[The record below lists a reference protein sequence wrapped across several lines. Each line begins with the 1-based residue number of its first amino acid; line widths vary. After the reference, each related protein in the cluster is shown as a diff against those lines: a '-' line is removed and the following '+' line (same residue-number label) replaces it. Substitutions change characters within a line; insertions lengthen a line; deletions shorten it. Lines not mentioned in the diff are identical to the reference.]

1 MSLPLLHRRL
11 VVSMGLVALVA
22 FAGGAGFE
30 PISAALAGLALA
42 LAFIWQPDSSLSS
55 RLERVWLPLAI
66 LLLVRAVYHFVVLGD
81 DVVIPI
87 VDLLL
92 LLLCAEALRSL
103 DAPNDAR
110 LYLLTLALFLAAAAY
125 RPGVLFALAFVAYV
139 ALATVSF
146 VVGHLRWKA
155 EQHSVRERLVTRR
168 FLAGMTGLSGVT
180 LLVSG
185 VVFLTF
191 PRLSSGWSSRGDV
204 LATSIAGFADQVSI
218 GEHGSRIYP
227 NPNIVLRVEFPD
239 GTPEDLS
246 SLHWRGRSYDR
257 FDGVRWSR
265 SNRLPP
271 SIGPARW
278 YEAWGE
284 GRVRQQIY
292 GAPLDVDVLFAL
304 HPVLDARSDNPG
316 IEPLFD
322 NAGDHIYWGSGAP
335 SYEVLSVSDRPAPA
349 VLREARSGFSP
360 APDYYTQLPDLPRR
374 VSDLADSLTLGMDN
388 NYDRVT
394 AINDFFHA
402 EFDYSLELPRSA
414 REATL
419 DYFLFERGEGHCEYF
434 STAMVVL
441 LRSLGIHARE
451 VNGFLGGQWNDFGQ
465 YLAVTQ
471 NEAHTWV
478 EVWFP
483 GAGWVEFDPTPGG
496 AGASTSA
503 TSWFW
508 PGRFLFDGLQH
519 RWNKWVL
526 DYDME
531 SQSGLYRRLS
541 ELLGEQPSESR
552 TSPGQA
558 PATRVGLDWTTLIVV
573 VTALSALI
581 LLKRAQRHPREV
593 GLYLRFRE
601 SCQRAGFKADQGVAP
616 LLLLDE
622 LARVGHPAHK
632 RARRLV
638 DYYLRSRF
646 GGQELDTL
654 QRQEMKNDLSD
665 VRRTL
670 RRTRASTRPP
680 THVPM
685 PHLWRE

>member
-1 MSLPLLHRRL
+1 MSLDLLHRRL
-11 VVSMGLVALVA
+11 VVGMGLVALAA

-30 PISAALAGLALA
+30 PISTALAALALT
-42 LAFIWQPDSSLSS
+42 LAFFWQPDSELSLK
-55 RLERVWLPLAI
+55 LERFWLPLAVI
-66 LLLVRAVYHFVVLGD
+66 LMLRALYLLWIGD
-81 DVVIPI
+81 DVVIPV

-92 LLLCAEALRSL
+92 LLLCSEALRPL

-110 LYLLTLALFLAAAAY
+110 LYSLTFALILAATAY

-139 ALATVSF
+139 VLANVAPM
-146 VVGHLRWKA
+146 VGHLRRKA
-155 EQHSVRERLVTRR
+155 KQHDVREGLVGRR
-168 FLAGMTGLSGVT
+168 FLTGMAALSGVA
-180 LLVSG
+180 LVMSG
-185 VVFLTF
+185 VMFLAF
-191 PRLSSGWSSRGDV
+191 PRFTRGWASRGEV

-227 NPNIVLRVEFPD
+227 NPKIVLRVEFPD

-265 SNRLPP
+265 SNRLLP

-278 YEAWGE
+278 YEAWGG

-292 GAPLDVDVLFAL
+292 GAPLNVAVLFAL
-304 HPVLDARSDNPG
+304 HPLLDVSSDR

-335 SYEVLSVSDRPAPA
+335 SYEVLSVADVPAPEA
-349 VLREARSGFSP
+349 LREAGSGFAP
-360 APDYYTQLPDLPRR
+360 ARSYYTQLPALPQR
-374 VSDLADSLTLGMDN
+374 VSDLADSLTQGLGND
-388 NYDRVT
+388 YDKVT
-394 AINDFFHA
+394 AINDFFHT
-402 EFDYSLELPRSA
+402 EFDYTLELPRSA
-414 REATL
+414 EEATL

-441 LRSLGIHARE
+441 LRSLGVHARE

-471 NEAHTWV
+471 NQAHSWV

-483 GAGWVEFDPTPGG
+483 GYGWVQFDPTPAGV
-496 AGASTSA
+496 GASTA
-503 TSWFW
+503 AMSWFW

-526 DYDME
+526 DYNLESQFGLYQRISELLRRQPGE
-531 SQSGLYRRLS
+531 SQS
-541 ELLGEQPSESR
+541 
-552 TSPGQA
+552 SPDQV
-558 PATRVGLDWTTLIVV
+558 PATRVGLGWIMLIVV
-573 VTALSALI
+573 VMALSTFV
-581 LLKRAQRHPREV
+581 LLKRSRRHPPEV

-601 SCQRAGFKADQGVAP
+601 SCRRAGFRADTGVAP

-622 LARVGHPAHK
+622 LARVRHPAHT

-646 GGQELDTL
+646 GGQELDAV
-654 QRQEMKNDLSD
+654 QQQEMKDDLSN
-665 VRRTL
+665 VQRTL
-670 RRTRASTRPP
+670 RRTRAP
-680 THVPM
+680 TDGPM
-685 PHLWRE
+685 LRL

>member
-1 MSLPLLHRRL
+1 MSLDLLHRRL
-11 VVSMGLVALVA
+11 VVAMGLVALTA

-30 PISAALAGLALA
+30 PISTVLAALALT
-42 LAFIWQPDSSLSS
+42 LAFVWQPESDVSLKV
-55 RLERVWLPLAI
+55 ERFLLPLAI
-66 LLLVRAVYHFVVLGD
+66 ILVLRALYVFVIGD
-81 DVVIPI
+81 DVVIPV

-103 DAPNDAR
+103 DAPNDSR
-110 LYLLTLALFLAAAAY
+110 LYYLTFALILAAAAY
-125 RPGVLFALAFVAYV
+125 RPGVLFALTFVTYV
-139 ALATVSF
+139 VLATVAL
-146 VVGHLRWKA
+146 VVGHLRRKA
-155 EQHSVRERLVTRR
+155 EQHRVREALVSRR
-168 FLAGMTGLSGVT
+168 FLAGMVVLSGVT
-180 LLVSG
+180 LMMSG
-185 VVFLTF
+185 FVFVAF
-191 PRLSSGWSSRGDV
+191 PRFSSGWAARGEV
-204 LATSIAGFADQVSI
+204 LATSIAGFSDQVSI

-227 NPNIVLRVEFPD
+227 NPEIVLRVEFPD
-239 GTPEDLS
+239 GTPEDLF

-265 SNRLPP
+265 SNSLLP

-292 GAPLDVDVLFAL
+292 SAPLDVPVLFAL
-304 HPVLDARSDNPG
+304 HPLLDVRSNNPR

-322 NAGDHIYWGSGAP
+322 NAGDHIYWGSGVP
-335 SYEVLSVSDRPAPA
+335 SYEVLSVADRPAPEA
-349 VLREARSGFSP
+349 LREAGSGFSP
-360 APDYYTQLPDLPRR
+360 ARAYYTQLPPLPQR
-374 VSDLADSLTLGMDN
+374 VSDLADSLTQGLDN

-394 AINDFFHA
+394 AINDFFHT
-402 EFDYSLELPRSA
+402 EFDYTLQLPRSA

-434 STAMVVL
+434 STAMVIL
-441 LRSLGIHARE
+441 LRGLGIHARE

-471 NEAHTWV
+471 NEAHSWV

-483 GAGWVEFDPTPGG
+483 GFGWVQFDPTPGG
-496 AGASTSA
+496 TGASA
-503 TSWFW
+503 AGTSWLW

-526 DYDME
+526 DYNME
-531 SQSGLYRRLS
+531 SQSGLYQRIA
-541 ELLGEQPSESR
+541 ELFGAEPR
-552 TSPGQA
+552 ARANSPGQA
-558 PATRVGLDWTTLIVV
+558 PAARVGVDWTTFIVV
-573 VTALSALI
+573 VMALSTFV
-581 LLKRAQRHPREV
+581 LLMRSRRHPLEV

-601 SCQRAGFKADQGVAP
+601 SCSRAGFRADAGVAP

-622 LARVGHPAHK
+622 LARVGHPAHT

-646 GGQELDTL
+646 GGQELDAE
-654 QRQEMKNDLSD
+654 QQQEMKKDLSEA
-665 VRRTL
+665 RRAL
-670 RRTRASTRPP
+670 RRTRAPIDPAAAR
-680 THVPM
+680 
-685 PHLWRE
+685 L

>member
-1 MSLPLLHRRL
+1 MSLDLLHRRL
-11 VVSMGLVALVA
+11 VVGMGLVALAA

-30 PISAALAGLALA
+30 PISTVLATVALT
-42 LAFIWQPDSSLSS
+42 LAFVWQPGSGVSL
-55 RLERVWLPLAI
+55 RLERFWLPFAA
-66 LLLVRAVYHFVVLGD
+66 LLMLRALYHVFLIGD
-81 DVVIPI
+81 DVVIPV

-103 DAPNDAR
+103 DAPNDVR
-110 LYLLTLALFLAAAAY
+110 LYVLTFALILAATAY
-125 RPGVLFALAFVAYV
+125 RPGVLFALAFVTYVVLANV
-139 ALATVSF
+139 AL
-146 VVGHLRWKA
+146 VVGHLRRKA
-155 EQHSVRERLVTRR
+155 EQHGIRDGLVGRRL
-168 FLAGMTGLSGVT
+168 LAGMAGLSGVT
-180 LLVSG
+180 LMMSG

-191 PRLSSGWSSRGDV
+191 PRFSRGWAPRGEV
-204 LATSIAGFADQVSI
+204 PATSIAGFADQVSI

-227 NPNIVLRVEFPD
+227 NPQIVLRVEFPD
-239 GTPEDLS
+239 GTPQDLS
-246 SLHWRGRSYDR
+246 GLHWRGRSYDR

-265 SNRLPP
+265 SDRLLP

-284 GRVRQQIY
+284 ERVRQQIY
-292 GAPLDVDVLFAL
+292 GAPLDVAVLFAL
-304 HPVLDARSDNPG
+304 HPLLEANPDNLG

-322 NAGDHIYWGSGAP
+322 NAGDHIYWGSGTP
-335 SYEVLSVSDRPAPA
+335 SYEALSVADRPAPA
-349 VLREARSGFSP
+349 ALREAGSGFSP
-360 APDYYTQLPDLPRR
+360 ARNYYTQLPPLPQR
-374 VSDLADSLTLGMDN
+374 VNDLADSLTQGLDN
-388 NYDRVT
+388 NYDKVT
-394 AINDFFHA
+394 AINDFFHT
-402 EFDYSLELPRSA
+402 EFDYTLELPRSV

-441 LRSLGIHARE
+441 LRSLGVHARE

-471 NEAHTWV
+471 NEAHSWV

-483 GAGWVEFDPTPGG
+483 GYGWVQFDPTPGG
-496 AGASTSA
+496 SGGSA
-503 TSWFW
+503 AVTSWLW

-526 DYDME
+526 DYNLE
-531 SQSGLYRRLS
+531 SQAGLFQRIS
-541 ELLGEQPSESR
+541 ALLGGRPRASQI
-552 TSPGQA
+552 SPDQA
-558 PATRVGLDWTTLIVV
+558 QARRIGMDWTTLVV
-573 VTALSALI
+573 VVMALSTFV
-581 LLKRAQRHPREV
+581 LLMSSRRHPPEV

-601 SCQRAGFKADQGVAP
+601 SCSRAGFRADAGVAP

-622 LARVGHPAHK
+622 LARVRHPAHT

-654 QRQEMKNDLSD
+654 QRQEMKNDLSN
-665 VRRTL
+665 VRRAL
-670 RRTRASTRPP
+670 RRTHAPTDVPEALRST
-680 THVPM
+680 VPR
-685 PHLWRE
+685 L

>member
-1 MSLPLLHRRL
+1 MSLDLLHRRL
-11 VVSMGLVALVA
+11 VVGMALVALAA

-30 PISAALAGLALA
+30 PISTVLAALALTLAL
-42 LAFIWQPDSSLSS
+42 FWQPDSTVSVK
-55 RLERVWLPLAI
+55 LERFWLPFAAI
-66 LLLVRAVYHFVVLGD
+66 LVLRAAYILLTGD
-81 DVVIPI
+81 DVVVPV

-103 DAPNDAR
+103 DSPNDAR
-110 LYLLTLALFLAAAAY
+110 LYFLTLGLILAATAY
-125 RPGVLFALAFVAYV
+125 RPGVLFALTFVTYVVLANV
-139 ALATVSF
+139 AL
-146 VVGHLRWKA
+146 VVGHLRREA
-155 EQHSVRERLVTRR
+155 EEHGVREALVGRR
-168 FLAGMTGLSGVT
+168 FLAGMAGLSGVA
-180 LLVSG
+180 LMISG
-185 VVFLTF
+185 LVFLAF
-191 PRLSSGWSSRGDV
+191 PRFVRGWASRGEV

-227 NPNIVLRVEFPD
+227 NPEIVLRVEFPD
-239 GTPEDLS
+239 GTPEDLFG
-246 SLHWRGRSYDR
+246 LHWRGRSYDR

-265 SNRLPP
+265 SNRLLP

-278 YEAWGE
+278 YEAWGG

-292 GAPLDVDVLFAL
+292 SAPLDVAVLFAL
-304 HPVLDARSDNPG
+304 HPMLEVRSDNPR

-335 SYEVLSVSDRPAPA
+335 SYQALSVADRPAPA
-349 VLREARSGFSP
+349 ALREAGSGFSP
-360 APDYYTQLPDLPRR
+360 ARSYYTQLPPLPER
-374 VSDLADSLTLGMDN
+374 VGNLADSLTQGLDN
-388 NYDRVT
+388 NYDKVT
-394 AINDFFHA
+394 AINDFFHT
-402 EFDYSLELPRSA
+402 EFDYTLELPRSA
-414 REATL
+414 QEATL

-441 LRSLGIHARE
+441 LRSLGLHARE

-471 NEAHTWV
+471 NEAHSWV

-483 GAGWVEFDPTPGG
+483 GYGWVQFDPTPTG
-496 AGASTSA
+496 AGTSA
-503 TSWFW
+503 AVMSWLW

-526 DYDME
+526 DYNLE
-531 SQSGLYRRLS
+531 SQSGLYQRIS
-541 ELLGEQPSESR
+541 ELLRGQPRGSQI
-552 TSPGQA
+552 SPDQA
-558 PATRVGLDWTTLIVV
+558 PASRVSRDWMTLIVV
-573 VTALSALI
+573 VMALSTFVLLI
-581 LLKRAQRHPREV
+581 RSRRHPPEV
-593 GLYLRFRE
+593 GLYLQFRE
-601 SCQRAGFKADQGVAP
+601 SCSRAGFRADPGVAP

-622 LARVGHPAHK
+622 LARVRHPAHT

-654 QRQEMKNDLSD
+654 QRQEMKNDLSN

-670 RRTRASTRPP
+670 RRTRTP
-680 THVPM
+680 TDGPEARV
-685 PHLWRE
+685 